1 MARKKRRRSRSNDKI
16 YVWIIAVA
24 VVIAGIKFVLDWAS
38 ANPFQAVLI
47 LILLLAALAGA
58 AFLKF
63 PRVRVWTSAIFRK
76 LSPVKDEEVR
86 SLIEIIEGIKI
97 QDVRNE
103 EDFEKQL
110 FQRLDAK
117 DYKVKRQVYYGK
129 NNIVDLVVNGRIGV
143 ELKVADRAKNIR
155 DLIGQ
160 ITVYK
165 KHLEKIVVGILD
177 CGAVSHSDIEE
188 YVSLIKKIDE
198 ENVHVVMVKGKL
210 KRHKKKHEYV
220 MVKKTTS

>member
-1 MARKKRRRSRSNDKI
+1 MAAKKRRRRRSNQKI
-16 YVWIIAVA
+16 YVWVFAA
-24 VVIAGIKFVLDWAS
+24 ALAAAGIKFVFDWVS
-38 ANPFQAVLI
+38 ANTVQAVLI
-47 LILLLAALAGA
+47 LILLIAVTAGA
-58 AFLKF
+58 AYLRFRRL
-63 PRVRVWTSAIFRK
+63 RVWASAMFGK
-76 LSPVKDEEVR
+76 LAPVKDEEVK
-86 SLIEIIEGIKI
+86 SLIEIIESIKV

-165 KHLEKIVVGILD
+165 KHLKKIIVGILD

-188 YVSLIKKIDE
+188 YVSLIKKIDK
-198 ENVHVVMVKGKL
+198 ENISVVMVKGEL
-210 KRHKKKHEYV
+210 KRRKKKEEYV
-220 MVKKTTS
+220 MVKKVTS